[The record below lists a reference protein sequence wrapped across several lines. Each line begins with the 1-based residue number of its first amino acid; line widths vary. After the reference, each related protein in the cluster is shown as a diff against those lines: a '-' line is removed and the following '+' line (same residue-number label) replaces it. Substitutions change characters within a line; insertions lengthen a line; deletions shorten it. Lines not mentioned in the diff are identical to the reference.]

1 MFYAFALKNM
11 LYGSYEVSIIF
22 QPFRDVFSLLMGGNF
37 YIDQSN
43 KDAQYVVLNFGD
55 PLYQKSSICLHIFC
69 MFLPSIF

>member
-1 MFYAFALKNM
+1 
-11 LYGSYEVSIIF
+11 
-22 QPFRDVFSLLMGGNF
+22 MGGNF